1 MSRIQEEVD
10 RNYEEFI
17 KELPNIIRDHRGQY
31 ALMKNGKIIN
41 YFSTAADARM
51 AAEAFIKDDLFS
63 IQQVTDA
70 PVDLGY
76 FNYAVHVDTVQS

>member
-1 MSRIQEEVD
+1 MPSIQEEVN

-31 ALMKNGKIIN
+31 ALMKNGMIIN

-51 AAEAFIKDDLFS
+51 AAEAFITDGLFS
-63 IQQVTDA
+63 IQQVTETTI
-70 PVDLGY
+70 DLGY
-76 FNYAVHVDTVQS
+76 FNYAVHINNVQS

>member
-1 MSRIQEEVD
+1 MPSIQEEVD
-10 RNYEEFI
+10 RNYEAFI

-31 ALMKNGKIIN
+31 ALMKNGRIIN

-51 AAEAFIKDDLFS
+51 AAEAFITDGLFS

-70 PVDLGY
+70 PIDLGY
-76 FNYAVHVDTVQS
+76 FNYAVHINNVQS